1 MTALSPFRYLQIAK
15 YLVHRWVDHI
25 PSLKGKHKAVE
36 HLQRFRTRSNA
47 NNISRSTALE
57 THSPS
62 SASSHHHDMP
72 LAGPSRL
79 SGANGS
85 SLHHQHHNHNHNHHN
100 NHGHQ
105 PQRPK
110 EDKPGKSK
118 VHFPKLA
125 PDPKWPPGPTDI
137 FRYMNDERLMVGRRA
152 AKAPKEIVVL
162 CHGLY
167 GFSTATP
174 IPLFPSLKLH
184 YWANVLDVLRNKIGA
199 NVVVVGVKGTGSIKE
214 RAEQMHDFLKKTI
227 PKGAGV
233 NFVAHSMG
241 GLDCRYLISTIKPT
255 SYTPL
260 SLTTIGTPHR
270 GSPFMDWCAA
280 NIGVGSVA
288 AAATAALTSGKNQA
302 LPPYSLKSPLL
313 SRITNEQKTDK
324 VDAFGSLAAGL
335 TSYLLSIF
343 DSPAYSNL
351 TTSFLRD
358 HFNPSTP
365 DSPNVKYTSVA
376 GRISKMSVLHPL
388 WFPKLVLD
396 AAADNGY
403 AEDESNTIYGPDG
416 KRAYEGNDGLVS
428 VSSAKWGEYI
438 GAVDECHHW
447 DLRGEGGLFPSGAKT
462 SSDEEETKARKK
474 EQEDQVPG
482 EWDWEGHEAEAA
494 KHGVNEHL
502 GLGDSMIAKQAQEVM
517 AKFERDEATA
527 SAGKAG
533 IPPKSTSTSNSSTPS
548 SSSSSSSSSWDLAQ
562 VGQVIDWVADYLPG
576 DRNTETGKK
585 QLEEA
590 TLEKQGQNIQQQ
602 KENENNEKR
611 KREKFDLARFYG
623 GLMIKLRDDGF

>member
-15 YLVHRWVDHI
+15 YLVHRWVDNI

-36 HLQRFRTRSNA
+36 HLQRFRTRRSRNA
-47 NNISRSTALE
+47 VKDDNLVRSTSLE
-57 THSPS
+57 THS
-62 SASSHHHDMP
+62 SAHHHDTP
-72 LAGPSRL
+72 LAGPSRM
-79 SGANGS
+79 SSAHGS
-85 SLHHQHHNHNHNHHN
+85 EHHHHPHHHSN
-100 NHGHQ
+100 NYGHQPQ

-110 EDKPGKSK
+110 GDKPSRSK
-118 VHFPKLA
+118 VYFPKLA

-137 FRYMNDERLMVGRRA
+137 YRYMNDERLMVGRGA
-152 AKAPKEIVVL
+152 VKPPKEIVVL

-199 NVVVVGVKGTGSIKE
+199 NVVVVGVKGTGSIQE
-214 RAEQMHDFLKKTI
+214 RAEQMHEFLKKTL

-241 GLDCRYLISTIKPT
+241 GLDCRYLISTLKPT

-280 NIGVGSVA
+280 NIGVGSA
-288 AAATAALTSGKNQA
+288 AAVATAALTSGKNQA

-313 SRITNEQKTDK
+313 SRVSNEAKSDK

-403 AEDESNTIYGPDG
+403 AEDESNTVYGPDG

-462 SSDEEETKARKK
+462 SSDEEELKAQKK

-482 EWDWEGHEAEAA
+482 EWDWEGHEAEHA
-494 KHGVNEHL
+494 KHGVNAHL
-502 GLGDSMIAKQAQEVM
+502 GLGESAIARQAQAVM
-517 AKFERDEATA
+517 AKFEQDEASAT
-527 SAGKAG
+527 AGKAG
-533 IPPKSTSTSNSSTPS
+533 TPPKSSTNSSS
-548 SSSSSSSSSWDLAQ
+548 DSSSSSSSSSWDLAQ

-576 DRNTETGKK
+576 DRSTETGKK

-590 TLEKQGQNIQQQ
+590 TLEKQGQQEKE
-602 KENENNEKR
+602 KENSEKR
-611 KREKFDLARFYG
+611 KKEKFDLARFYG
-623 GLMIKLRDDGF
+623 GLMIKLREDGF

>member
-36 HLQRFRTRSNA
+36 HLQRFRARSNA
-47 NNISRSTALE
+47 SIKHHSDHDHLLRSTSLE
-57 THSPS
+57 THSS
-62 SASSHHHDMP
+62 SSSSSHHHDMP
-72 LAGPSRL
+72 LAGPSRS

-85 SLHHQHHNHNHNHHN
+85 SPHHHDHNHNHNHQN
-100 NHGHQ
+100 NHQ
-105 PQRPK
+105 PQRHPK
-110 EDKPGKSK
+110 GDGRGKSK

-137 FRYMNDERLMVGRRA
+137 YRYMNDERLMVGRGA
-152 AKAPKEIVVL
+152 VKPPKEIVVL

-184 YWANVLDVLRNKIGA
+184 YWANVLDVLRNRIGA

-280 NIGVGSVA
+280 NIGVGSA
-288 AAATAALTSGKNQA
+288 AAVATAALTSGKNQA

-313 SRITNEQKTDK
+313 ARVSNEQKTSK

-462 SSDEEETKARKK
+462 SSDEGEIKAKKK

-502 GLGDSMIAKQAQEVM
+502 GLGESAIAAQAQAVM
-517 AKFERDEATA
+517 AQYEQDEA

-533 IPPKSTSTSNSSTPS
+533 TSPKSSSTPPPTGTP
-548 SSSSSSSSSWDLAQ
+548 SSSSSSSWDLAQ

-576 DRNTETGKK
+576 DRTSETGKK

-590 TLEKQGQNIQQQ
+590 TLEKQSQQERE
-602 KENENNEKR
+602 KENSDKR